1 MPRDFDDFDDDLIDD
16 TFPTPAPVQARLGD
30 SEVLLRRAVD
40 IIVGRR
46 LSKDSA
52 DSGKRCLMI

>member
-30 SEVLLRRAVD
+30 SEVLQLFLGLLV
-40 IIVGRR
+40 VGYFAAG
-46 LSKDSA
+46 A
-52 DSGKRCLMI
+52 DEVV